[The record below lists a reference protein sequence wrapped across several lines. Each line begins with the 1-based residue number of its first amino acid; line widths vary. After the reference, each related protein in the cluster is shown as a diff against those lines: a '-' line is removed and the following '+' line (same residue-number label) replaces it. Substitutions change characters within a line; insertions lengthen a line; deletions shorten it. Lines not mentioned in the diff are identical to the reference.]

1 MMKNLYLIS
10 FLFGM
15 MLNAEPNKESTLPN
29 LSFKLLDGSKISLD
43 ELLQDGPALIDFW
56 ATWCAPC
63 KKEMIH
69 LERFQ
74 QKYSKDGFKI
84 LAISTDTP
92 RSMSKVKSYIR
103 SKKYSFKVALD
114 PNQQIAQK
122 FNATLLPTAILINK
136 NREIIWF
143 HQGYIPGDEVEI
155 EKQILAVLNNETTE
169 DISE

>member
-1 MMKNLYLIS
+1 MKKLI
-10 FLFGM
+10 LFSLLCGSI
-15 MLNAEPNKESTLPN
+15 LNAEPLLDTALPN
-29 LSFKLLDGSKISLD
+29 LSFKLMDGGHTSLN
-43 ELLQDGPALIDFW
+43 ELLKDGPVLVDFW

-84 LAISTDTP
+84 LAISTDSP
-92 RSMSKVKSYIR
+92 KSMSKVKSYIR
-103 SKKYSFKVALD
+103 SKKYSFIVALD

-122 FNATLLPTAILINK
+122 LNATLLPTSLLINQ
-136 NREIIWF
+136 NREIVWF

-155 EKQILAVLNNETTE
+155 EKQIRLVSNLDFEVNE
-169 DISE
+169 